1 MPLRDSLAGRVLR
14 GAGDVT
20 YHLRECIGEGGQG
33 WVFRANWDD
42 PSGHVVIV
50 KVLRP
55 DIVASEAL
63 RRFQRE
69 AEVLRMLSTQG
80 RPNPYIVRFYDH
92 AIAQVP
98 SAYGPEPLTLPFTV
112 LEYVDGPTLEKVLID
127 LKGRGLPA
135 ERTRRLLRMIS
146 QALDVVH
153 AQKVVHRDLKPS
165 NILLATE
172 AGTEI
177 AKVTDF
183 GLVKLVEMNLQ
194 RTAALAGASLGY
206 APPEQYE
213 QGNQRVSPRTD
224 VFSLAAVA
232 FEMLSGKPA
241 FPFNEGENP
250 LLIVTRIL
258 NGPRPTLMR
267 VRNSLAPE
275 LESAT
280 PLIEA
285 LDRELTKALAA
296 DPNARHESVMEFWK
310 AIEPTLRAATEEKAP
325 PPRSRGVGAYDVTAR
340 VEAQSESKMPAARA
354 GGSGVQ
360 IRNAGVPIAG
370 PHLGQQGSQHP
381 GQQGSQHP
389 GQHAGQHAGQHVA
402 LHAGQH
408 VAVAAMP
415 ARNSAAPMHSRP
427 TNAPAMPDRVSEAQA
442 AAPAA
447 WGWTVLTTALAP
459 NSIRGA
465 VFRPTGDA
473 AMAVSSTGLM
483 RWQGG
488 AWSPLSL
495 PGHVPRSAIRGLR
508 WLPDDSVLLFG
519 DAGLV
524 GRVALNGAA
533 NLWRVP
539 DTEITFLGAYADPS
553 GMTTLVGERP
563 YRGAA
568 ARSVPGTT
576 AGVVAQF
583 QGDRVTVV
591 SDAINTTRLRA
602 VTRLSSG
609 TLVAC
614 GDWGAIVRIE
624 LGVVE
629 HVGSICGGHLA
640 SIAPLPDGGA
650 VTVGVGGHALSLSPK
665 LDGQLEAVQ
674 TTRDLMSLATSE
686 DGQAWAGS
694 AQARL
699 LRRSTAQAPG
709 WVRMTGD
716 IGVAS
721 SMIAVWAAT
730 RSVRA
735 IGDDGAVVEGRIA

>member
-14 GAGDVT
+14 GSGDVT

-55 DIVASEAL
+55 DVVATEAL

-92 AIAQVP
+92 AVAQVP
-98 SAYGPEPLTLPFTV
+98 SPYGPEPLTLPFTV
-112 LEYVDGPTLEKVLID
+112 LEYVDGTTLEKVLAD
-127 LKGRGLPA
+127 QKGRGLPA
-135 ERTRRLLRMIS
+135 ERTRRLLRQIC

-232 FEMLSGKPA
+232 YEMLSGKPA

-267 VRNSLAPE
+267 ARNALAPE
-275 LESAT
+275 LESAA
-280 PLIEA
+280 PLVEA

-296 DPNARHESVMEFWK
+296 DPNARHEGVMEFWK
-310 AIEPTLRAATEEKAP
+310 AIEPPLRAAAEDKQP
-325 PPRSRGVGAYDVTAR
+325 PPRSKGVGAYDVTAR
-340 VEAQSESKMPAARA
+340 VDSEGRMQAGAAGA
-354 GGSGVQ
+354 SGVQ
-360 IRNAGVPIAG
+360 IRSAGVALGGAPQPGAPPHGAPPPAG
-370 PHLGQQGSQHP
+370 A
-381 GQQGSQHP
+381 
-389 GQHAGQHAGQHVA
+389 HAAQER
-402 LHAGQH
+402 LHAGGS
-408 VAVAAMP
+408 VAPPNMGTPAHLRATPMP
-415 ARNSAAPMHSRP
+415 AS
-427 TNAPAMPDRVSEAQA
+427 PDRVSEAQA
-442 AAPAA
+442 ASPAA
-447 WGWTVLTTALAP
+447 WTWSVLTTPLAP
-459 NSIRGA
+459 GSIRGA
-465 VFRPTGDA
+465 VFRPAGDA
-473 AMAVSSTGLM
+473 AVAVSSSGLI
-483 RWQGG
+483 RWERG
-488 AWSPLSL
+488 AWMPVSL
-495 PGHVPRSAIRGLR
+495 PAHVPRAAIRGLR
-508 WLPDDSVLLFG
+508 WLSDGSILLFG
-519 DAGLV
+519 EGGLV
-524 GRVALNGAA
+524 GRIATNGAA

-539 DTEITFLGAYADPS
+539 DNEITFLGALAEPS
-553 GMTTLVGERP
+553 GLTTLVGERP

-583 QGDRVTVV
+583 NGDRVTVV

-602 VTRLSSG
+602 VTRLTG
-609 TLVAC
+609 GLLVAC

-624 LGVVE
+624 MGVVE

-650 VTVGVGGHALSLSPK
+650 VTVGVGGHALSLTPK
-665 LDGQLEAVQ
+665 LDAQLEAVQ
-674 TTRDLMSLATSE
+674 TTRDLLSLATTE

-699 LRRSTAQAPG
+699 LRRTNTGTPG
-709 WVRMTGD
+709 WVRMSGD
-716 IGVAS
+716 IGVTS
-721 SMIAVWAAT
+721 SMIAVWAAG
-730 RSVRA
+730 RSIRA

>member
-1 MPLRDSLAGRVLR
+1 MPAPDPRLVPLRDSLAGQVLR
-14 GAGDVT
+14 GSGDVT

-55 DIVASEAL
+55 DVVATEAL
-63 RRFQRE
+63 RRFERE
-69 AEVLRMLSTQG
+69 ADVLRMLSTQG

-92 AIAQVP
+92 AVAQVP
-98 SAYGPEPLTLPFTV
+98 SPFGPEPLTLPFTV
-112 LEYVDGPTLEKVLID
+112 LEYVDGTTLEKVLSD
-127 LKGRGLPA
+127 QKGRGLPA

-153 AQKVVHRDLKPS
+153 AQKIVHRDLKPS

-213 QGNQRVSPRTD
+213 QGNKRVSPRTD

-232 FEMLSGKPA
+232 YEMLAGRPA

-258 NGPRPTLMR
+258 NGQRPTLMR
-267 VRNSLAPE
+267 SRNALAPE
-275 LESAT
+275 LEGQSA
-280 PLIEA
+280 LVEA
-285 LDRELTKALAA
+285 LDRELTRALAA

-310 AIEPTLRAATEEKAP
+310 AIEPSLRAASEENRP
-325 PPRSRGVGAYDVTAR
+325 PPKSKVSGFDATAR
-340 VEAQSESKMPAARA
+340 VADGDAPARA

-360 IRNAGVPIAG
+360 VRG
-370 PHLGQQGSQHP
+370 
-381 GQQGSQHP
+381 
-389 GQHAGQHAGQHVA
+389 HAAI
-402 LHAGQH
+402 
-408 VAVAAMP
+408 AMP
-415 ARNSAAPMHSRP
+415 AAGSAAAILRP
-427 TNAPAMPDRVSEAQA
+427 TPMPPALDRISEAQA
-442 AAPAA
+442 SSPAA
-447 WGWTVLTTALAP
+447 WSWTVLTTALSP
-459 NSIRGA
+459 GSIRGA
-465 VFRPTGDA
+465 AFRPAGDA
-473 AMAVSSTGLM
+473 AMAVSASGLM
-483 RWQGG
+483 RWAGG
-488 AWSPLSL
+488 AWSPMSL
-495 PGHVPRSAIRGLR
+495 PAHVQRASIRGLR
-508 WLPDDSVLLFG
+508 WLADASILLFG
-519 DAGLV
+519 EGGLV
-524 GRVALNGAA
+524 ARVAPNGVAQ
-533 NLWRVP
+533 LWRVP
-539 DTEITFLGAYADPS
+539 DSEITFLGALAEAN
-553 GMTTLVGERP
+553 GTTTLVGERP
-563 YRGAA
+563 YRGAV

-583 QGDRVTVV
+583 SGDRVTIV
-591 SDAINTTRLRA
+591 SDAINSTRLRG
-602 VTRLSSG
+602 VTRLTSG

-614 GDWGAIVRIE
+614 GDWGSIVRIE

-640 SIAPLPDGGA
+640 SIAPLAGGGA
-650 VTVGVGGHALSLSPK
+650 VTVGVGGHALSLNAR
-665 LDGQLEAVQ
+665 LEAQLEAVQ
-674 TTRDLMSLATSE
+674 TTRDLLSLATTE

-699 LRRSTAQAPG
+699 LRRSQAGTPG
-709 WVRMTGD
+709 WVRMSGEL
-716 IGVAS
+716 GVS
-721 SMIAVWAAT
+721 SNVIAVWAGP

>member
-14 GAGDVT
+14 GTGDVT

-42 PSGHVVIV
+42 PTGHVVIV

-55 DIVASEAL
+55 DVVGPETL
-63 RRFQRE
+63 KRFKRE
-69 AEVLRMLSTQG
+69 ADVLRMLSTQG

-98 SAYGPEPLTLPFTV
+98 SPYGADPLTMPFTV
-112 LEYVDGPTLEKVLID
+112 LEYVDGTTLEKVLSD
-127 LKGRGLPA
+127 QKGRGLPA
-135 ERTRRLLRMIS
+135 ERVRRLLRMMS

-172 AGTEI
+172 AGTEV

-183 GLVKLVEMNLQ
+183 GLVKLVEVNLQ
-194 RTAALAGASLGY
+194 RTTALAGASLGY

-213 QGNQRVSPRTD
+213 QGNQRVGPRTD

-267 VRNSLAPE
+267 NRDSLAPE
-275 LESAT
+275 LEGAS

-285 LDRELTKALAA
+285 LDRELTRALAA
-296 DPNARHESVMEFWK
+296 DPNARHESIMDFWK
-310 AIEPTLRAATEEKAP
+310 AIEPSLRAASEDKPKPT
-325 PPRSRGVGAYDVTAR
+325 RGPVGAYDVTAR
-340 VEAQSESKMPAARA
+340 VESESRLPVASS

-360 IRNAGVPIAG
+360 IRGISPNGAG
-370 PHLGQQGSQHP
+370 S
-381 GQQGSQHP
+381 
-389 GQHAGQHAGQHVA
+389 VA
-402 LHAGQH
+402 
-408 VAVAAMP
+408 P
-415 ARNSAAPMHSRP
+415 PMHGGGSPIHVRP
-427 TNAPAMPDRVSEAQA
+427 TPAPPSPDRVSEAQA
-442 AAPAA
+442 ASPAA
-447 WGWTVLTTALAP
+447 WGWTILTAPLAP

-465 VFRPTGDA
+465 IIRPGGDA
-473 AMAVSSTGLM
+473 AVAVSNSGLM
-483 RWQGG
+483 RWERG
-488 AWSPLSL
+488 AWMPASL
-495 PGHVPRSAIRGLR
+495 PAHVPRAAIRGLH
-508 WLPDDSVLLFG
+508 WLPDDSVLFFG
-519 DAGLV
+519 ESGLV
-524 GRVALNGAA
+524 GRIAVNGAA

-539 DTEITFLGAYADPS
+539 DTEITFLGAYADTS
-553 GMTTLVGERP
+553 GSTTLVGERP
-563 YRGAA
+563 YRGTAH
-568 ARSVPGTT
+568 RSVPGTT

-583 QGDRVTVV
+583 SGDRVTVV
-591 SDAINTTRLRA
+591 SDAINTSRLRA
-602 VTRLSSG
+602 VTRLASG
-609 TLVAC
+609 ALVAC

-629 HVGSICGGHLA
+629 HIGSICSGHLA
-640 SIAPLPDGGA
+640 CIAPTPDGGA
-650 VTVGVGGHALSLSPK
+650 LTVGVGGHALSLSPK
-665 LDGQLEAVQ
+665 LEGKLEAVQ
-674 TTRDLMSLATSE
+674 TTRDILSLATTE

-699 LRRSTAQAPG
+699 LRRANTTTPG
-709 WVRMTGD
+709 WIRMSGS
-716 IGVAS
+716 IGVTS
-721 SMIAVWAAT
+721 SMIAVWAAS
-730 RSVRA
+730 RSIRA
-735 IGDDGAVVEGRIA
+735 IGDDGAVVEGRLQ

>member
-1 MPLRDSLAGRVLR
+1 MTAPDPRLVPLRDSLAGRVLR
-14 GAGDVT
+14 GSNDVS

-55 DIVASEAL
+55 DVVASEAL

-98 SAYGPEPLTLPFTV
+98 SPYGPEPLTLPFTV
-112 LEYVDGPTLEKVLID
+112 LEYVDGTTLEKVLLD
-127 LKGRGLPA
+127 QKGRGLPA
-135 ERTRRLLRMIS
+135 ERIRRLLRQIS

-232 FEMLSGKPA
+232 FEMLSGRPA
-241 FPFNEGENP
+241 FPFSDGENP

-267 VRNSLAPE
+267 VRNQLAPE

-280 PLIEA
+280 PLVEA
-285 LDRELTKALAA
+285 LDRELTRALAA
-296 DPNARHESVMEFWK
+296 DPNARQESVMELWK
-310 AIEPTLRAATEEKAP
+310 GLEPALRAASEDRAP
-325 PPRSRGVGAYDVTAR
+325 PPRSKVGAYDVTAR
-340 VEAQSESKMPAARA
+340 VESDSKIPSAAPARS
-354 GGSGVQ
+354 GSGVQ
-360 IRNAGVPIAG
+360 IRSAGGQMIAG
-370 PHLGQQGSQHP
+370 MEGGQGSAPP
-381 GQQGSQHP
+381 GALGSGAIH
-389 GQHAGQHAGQHVA
+389 
-402 LHAGQH
+402 L
-408 VAVAAMP
+408 
-415 ARNSAAPMHSRP
+415 RP
-427 TNAPAMPDRVSEAQA
+427 TPAPPSPDRLSEAQA
-442 AAPAA
+442 SLPAA
-447 WGWTVLTTALAP
+447 WGWTILTTPLAP
-459 NSIRGA
+459 GSIRGA
-465 VFRPTGDA
+465 IFQPTGDA
-473 AMAVSSTGLM
+473 AIAVSSTGLM
-483 RWQGG
+483 RWGSG

-495 PGHVPRSAIRGLR
+495 PGHVPRASIRGLR
-508 WLPDDSVLLFG
+508 WLHDGSVLLFG

-524 GRVALNGAA
+524 GRVAPNGAA

-539 DTEITFLGAYADPS
+539 DTEITFLGAYAEAS

-563 YRGAA
+563 YRGTAQ
-568 ARSVPGTT
+568 RSVPGTT

-583 QGDRVTVV
+583 SGDRVTVV
-591 SDAINTTRLRA
+591 SDAINTTRLRG
-602 VTRLSSG
+602 VTRLASG
-609 TLVAC
+609 VLVAC

-624 LGVVE
+624 MGVVE

-640 SIAPLPDGGA
+640 SIAALEGGA
-650 VTVGVGGHALSLSPK
+650 VTVGVGGHALSLSAK
-665 LDGQLEAVQ
+665 LDAQLEAVQ
-674 TTRDLMSLATSE
+674 TTRDLLSLATTE

-699 LRRSTAQAPG
+699 LRRTNAATPG
-709 WVRMTGD
+709 WVRMSGD
-716 IGVAS
+716 IGVVS
-721 SMIAVWAAT
+721 SMIAVWAGP

>member
-1 MPLRDSLAGRVLR
+1 MTAHDPRLVPLRDSLAGRVLR
-14 GAGDVT
+14 GSNDVS
-20 YHLRECIGEGGQG
+20 YYLRECIGEGGQG

-55 DIVASEAL
+55 DVVASEAL

-98 SAYGPEPLTLPFTV
+98 SPYGPEPLTLPFTV
-112 LEYVDGPTLEKVLID
+112 LEYVDGTTLEKVLID
-127 LKGRGLPA
+127 QKGRGLPA
-135 ERTRRLLRMIS
+135 ERTRRLLRQIC

-241 FPFNEGENP
+241 FPFSDGENP

-267 VRNSLAPE
+267 VRNQLAPE
-275 LESAT
+275 LESST
-280 PLIEA
+280 PLVEA
-285 LDRELTKALAA
+285 LDRELTRALAA
-296 DPNARHESVMEFWK
+296 DPNARQESVMELWRG
-310 AIEPTLRAATEEKAP
+310 IEPALRAAAEEKAP
-325 PPRSRGVGAYDVTAR
+325 PPRSRVGAYDVTAR
-340 VEAQSESKMPAARA
+340 VESDSRIPAARSS
-354 GGSGVQ
+354 GSGVQ
-360 IRNAGVPIAG
+360 IRSAGVP
-370 PHLGQQGSQHP
+370 LGTPFVPGMSSTPGS
-381 GQQGSQHP
+381 G
-389 GQHAGQHAGQHVA
+389 AVHV
-402 LHAGQH
+402 
-408 VAVAAMP
+408 
-415 ARNSAAPMHSRP
+415 RP
-427 TNAPAMPDRVSEAQA
+427 TPAPPSPDRVSEAQA
-442 AAPAA
+442 ALPAA
-447 WGWTVLTTALAP
+447 WGWTVLTTPLAP
-459 NSIRGA
+459 GSIRGA
-465 VFRPTGDA
+465 IFRPEGDA
-473 AMAVSSTGLM
+473 AIAVSSTGLM
-483 RWQGG
+483 RWGSG

-495 PGHVPRSAIRGLR
+495 PGHVPRMSIRGLR
-508 WLPDDSVLLFG
+508 WLHDGSVLLFG

-524 GRVALNGAA
+524 GRVLPNGSA

-539 DTEITFLGAYADPS
+539 DTEITFLGAYADAS
-553 GMTTLVGERP
+553 GTTTLVGERP
-563 YRGAA
+563 YRGSAQ
-568 ARSVPGTT
+568 RSVPGTT

-583 QGDRVTVV
+583 SGDRVTVV
-591 SDAINTTRLRA
+591 SDAINTTRLRG
-602 VTRLSSG
+602 VTRLASG
-609 TLVAC
+609 ALVAC

-624 LGVVE
+624 MGVVE

-640 SIAPLPDGGA
+640 SIAPLESGA
-650 VTVGVGGHALSLSPK
+650 VTVGVGGHALSLSAK
-665 LDGQLEAVQ
+665 LDAQLEAVQ
-674 TTRDLMSLATSE
+674 TTRDLMSLATTE

-699 LRRSTAQAPG
+699 LRRTTGTTPG
-709 WVRMTGD
+709 WVRMSGD
-716 IGVAS
+716 IGVTS
-721 SMIAVWAAT
+721 SMIAVWAAP

>member
-1 MPLRDSLAGRVLR
+1 MTAPDPRLVPLRDSLAGRVLR
-14 GAGDVT
+14 GSGDT
-20 YHLRECIGEGGQG
+20 SYHLRECIGEGGQG

-55 DIVASEAL
+55 DVVATEAL
-63 RRFQRE
+63 KRFKRE
-69 AEVLRMLSTQG
+69 ADVLRMLSTQG

-98 SAYGPEPLTLPFTV
+98 SPYGPDPLTLPFTV
-112 LEYVDGPTLEKVLID
+112 LEYVDGTTLEKVLLD
-127 LKGRGLPA
+127 QKKRGLPA
-135 ERTRRLLRMIS
+135 ERTRRLLRQIC

-232 FEMLSGKPA
+232 YEMLSGNPA

-267 VRNSLAPE
+267 NRNALAPE
-275 LESAT
+275 LEGAT
-280 PLIEA
+280 AIVEA
-285 LDRELTKALAA
+285 LDRELTRALAA
-296 DPNARHESVMEFWK
+296 DPAARHDSVMDFWK
-310 AIEPTLRAATEEKAP
+310 AIEPSLRAASDVKEP
-325 PPRSRGVGAYDVTAR
+325 PPRSKVGAYDVTAR
-340 VEAQSESKMPAARA
+340 LASESRVPAARE

-360 IRNAGVPIAG
+360 IRDAGARRG
-370 PHLGQQGSQHP
+370 AP
-381 GQQGSQHP
+381 G
-389 GQHAGQHAGQHVA
+389 
-402 LHAGQH
+402 
-408 VAVAAMP
+408 
-415 ARNSAAPMHSRP
+415 SAAAPSVGSTPVHLRP
-427 TNAPAMPDRVSEAQA
+427 TPMPPSPDRVSEAQA
-442 AAPAA
+442 SSPAA
-447 WGWTVLTTALAP
+447 WTWTVLTKPLAP

-465 VFRPTGDA
+465 VLRSTGDSA
-473 AMAVSSTGLM
+473 VAVSSAGLM
-483 RWQGG
+483 RWQNGSWMP
-488 AWSPLSL
+488 ASL
-495 PGHVPRSAIRGLR
+495 PGHVPRASIRGLR
-508 WLPDDSVLLFG
+508 WLSDGSILFFG
-519 DAGLV
+519 EGGLV
-524 GRVALNGAA
+524 GRIATNGAA
-533 NLWRVP
+533 SLWRVP
-539 DTEITFLGAYADPS
+539 DTEITFLGALAEAS
-553 GMTTLVGERP
+553 GTTTLVGERP

-568 ARSVPGTT
+568 ARTVPGGT

-583 QGDRVTVV
+583 SGDRVTVV
-591 SDAINTTRLRA
+591 SDAINTTRLRGI
-602 VTRLSSG
+602 TRLASG
-609 TLVAC
+609 LLVAC

-624 LGVVE
+624 MGVVE
-629 HVGSICGGHLA
+629 HVGAICGGHLA
-640 SIAPLPDGGA
+640 SIAPLVDGGA
-650 VTVGVGGHALSLSPK
+650 VTVGVGGHALSLTSK
-665 LDGQLEAVQ
+665 LDAQLEAVQ
-674 TTRDLMSLATSE
+674 TTRDLMSLATTE

-699 LRRSTAQAPG
+699 LRRTNAVTPG
-709 WVRMTGD
+709 WVRMSGD
-716 IGVAS
+716 IGVGS
-721 SMIAVWAAT
+721 SMIAVWAAGRT
-730 RSVRA
+730 VRA